1 MGASSRAGWEERELL
16 PAMQPVEAEAAMQ
29 LHAIVGYRNT
39 VQAQGLLVN
48 RSARSIATQAQSITG
63 SQTRRVGR
71 SQG

>member
-1 MGASSRAGWEERELL
+1 MEEPELL

-48 RSARSIATQAQSITG
+48 RSAKSIATQDTSIIIHHRQPNAPAWEEPRL
-63 SQTRRVGR
+63 SHL
-71 SQG
+71 